1 MCWGRLIGSP
11 LTLEGPA
18 RSCALVTSWR
28 MAYPGI
34 VQLSQTSLFVRA
46 VRSTMILATL
56 ALVLQTVL
64 VWNSQM
70 AAAFGSMPQPA
81 VMITGALHYHDAL
94 AGNVHDHAGGEG
106 HVHHAPDADH
116 DDDHFD
122 KARCVSICSL
132 FAASISFPSAA
143 QVALPY
149 GVAVRRDA
157 PSSEWSQ
164 GIDPAALT
172 RPPSI
177 SSIA

>member
-1 MCWGRLIGSP
+1 MSP
-11 LTLEGPA
+11 TKF
-18 RSCALVTSWR
+18 
-28 MAYPGI
+28 I
-34 VQLSQTSLFVRA
+34 VRA

-70 AAAFGSMPQPA
+70 AAALGSMPQPA
-81 VMITGALHYHDAL
+81 VVITGALHYHDAL
-94 AGNVHDHAGGEG
+94 AGNVHDHEGGEG

-116 DDDHFD
+116 DDNHLD
-122 KARCVSICSL
+122 KAGCVSICSL
-132 FAASISFPSAA
+132 FAASISFPSTA

-149 GVAVRRDA
+149 GVALDRDV
-157 PSSEWSQ
+157 PSSEWAQ